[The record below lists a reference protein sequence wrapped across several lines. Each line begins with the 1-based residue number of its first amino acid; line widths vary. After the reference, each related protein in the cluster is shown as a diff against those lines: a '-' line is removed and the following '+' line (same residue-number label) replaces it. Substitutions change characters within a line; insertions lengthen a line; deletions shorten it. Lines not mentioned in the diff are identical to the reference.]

1 MTSVTATLEPG
12 QIVVGVD
19 THKDTNALA
28 VLNQDSRRIGAAE
41 FATTGAGI
49 AAAIAWAQTLGVVV
63 MWAIEGTGSYGAGLT
78 RALLGA
84 GQPVVE
90 VSSPNRRTRRIR
102 GGKTDQIDAEAAARS
117 YLADYATATPKT
129 GAGKVELLRITRN
142 AKDSAMKARTAA
154 MNELRAV
161 IVTAPVEL
169 RDQLRGL
176 TPTALVDTCAALR
189 PAGTGPTAGAR
200 KVLRLLA
207 RRHQYLTEDITTLQT
222 DLADLVRTVNPA
234 LLDTFAVGP
243 DTAAALLIAVGDN
256 PERLTHEAA
265 FAALCGTSPIPASSG
280 QTDRMRLNRGG
291 NRQANAAL
299 HRIIIVRLAHHA
311 ETRAY
316 MAAHLNKS
324 GTNKRQIIR
333 ILKRYLARRLF
344 PILNPT
350 EPGKQLPAAA

>member
-1 MTSVTATLEPG
+1 MTSVTPPVQPG
-12 QIVVGVD
+12 QIVIGVD
-19 THKDTNALA
+19 THKDTNTLA
-28 VLNQDSRRIGAAE
+28 AVDHHGRLI
-41 FATTGAGI
+41 ATEQFPTTEPGI
-49 AAAIAWAQTLGVVV
+49 ASSLGWAVTYGDVA
-63 MWAIEGTGSYGAGLT
+63 MWAIEGTSSYGAGLT
-78 RALLGA
+78 RTLARA

-90 VSSPNRRTRRIR
+90 VTSPNRQTRYRR
-102 GGKTDQIDAEAAARS
+102 GGKTDAIDAEGAALT
-117 YLADYATATPKT
+117 YLSGTGTATPKT
-129 GAGKVELLRITRN
+129 GTGNVELLRITRN
-142 AKDSAMKARTAA
+142 AKGSAVKARTAA

-176 TPTALVDTCAALR
+176 TPVALVDTCAALR
-189 PAGTGPTAGAR
+189 PTGTSLTAR
-200 KVLRLLA
+200 TKKVLRLLA
-207 RRHQYLTEDITTLQT
+207 RRHQFLTEDITALQT
-222 DLADLVRTVNPA
+222 DLADLVRGVNPA

-280 QTDRMRLNRGG
+280 QTNRMRLNRGG

-299 HRIIIVRLAHHA
+299 HRIIIVRLAHHP

-316 MAAHLNKS
+316 MASHLNKT